1 MEVLEPQ
8 TELFEQFAQG
18 DLEAFEKLFRQY
30 QGEVYGWIA
39 RIVRDPSLAEDLTI
53 ETFWRIYRARA
64 RFDPSR
70 NFEGWARRIATN
82 AALDCLKSGH
92 LKHART
98 EAFLFEDSAS
108 VPPPNPGVQ
117 WDLREGTACAFQQLP
132 AKLRIA
138 ATLALIEER
147 PYKEIAEA
155 LDISSGAVKLRVF
168 RALRLLRKSLKEMG
182 VEP

>member
-30 QGEVYGWIA
+30 QSEVYGWIA

-70 NFEGWARRIATN
+70 NFEGWARRIAAN

>member
-18 DLEAFEKLFRQY
+18 DLEAFEKLFQQY
-30 QGEVYGWIA
+30 QGEVYGWII
-39 RIVRDPSLAEDLTI
+39 RIVRDPGVAEDLTV

-70 NFEGWARRIATN
+70 NFGGWARRIATN
-82 AALDCLKSGH
+82 AAFDCLKSGH
-92 LKHART
+92 LKHARI
-98 EAFLFEDSAS
+98 EAFLLEDLAS
-108 VPPPNPGVQ
+108 VSPPNPGIQ
-117 WDLREGTACAFQQLP
+117 QDLRERTARAFQQLP

-138 ATLALIEER
+138 ATLALIEEM
-147 PYKEIAEA
+147 PYREIAET
-155 LDISSGAVKLRVF
+155 LDISPGAVKLRVF